1 MNANVKTGVFWGV
14 IIMVVVLL
22 WTVVRQTRSRPEAQP
37 SFSQFLDDV
46 NAKKVK
52 SVTIT
57 GNDVHGVYNGSG
69 EEFRK
74 VAPLN
79 YPKLVDLMK
88 DNGVAIT
95 YGNETN
101 SNWVSILINAIP
113 FVLLL
118 AFWIFMIRQMQS
130 GGKKTLSFGRSR
142 ALVRLCQQEQGTFNA
157 LVGLA
162 HSTAA

>member
-1 MNANVKTGVFWGV
+1 MNSNVKTAVFWVV

-37 SFSQFLDDV
+37 TFSQFMDDV
-46 NAKKVK
+46 KDKKVK

-69 EEFRK
+69 EEFRT

-79 YPKLVDLMK
+79 YPQLVDLMK
-88 DNGVAIT
+88 SNNVAIT
-95 YGNETN
+95 YTKESA

-118 AFWIFMIRQMQS
+118 AFWIFMMRQMQ
-130 GGKKTLSFGRSR
+130 RR
-142 ALVRLCQQEQGTFNA
+142 QQGAELRKEPRQ
-157 LVGLA
+157 
-162 HSTAA
+162 AAFIAAEEGDI